1 MKRYFHTTIQPGTFV
16 PSGATDPYHCGS
28 EWNYLT
34 LPDGSYLVCMFTE
47 HFAPDPSWIELPHLL
62 ETTALPSA
70 VMTAIG
76 SMVAAPA
83 NCTTFQLARLLSAHN
98 ARFHP

>member
-1 MKRYFHTTIQPGTFV
+1 MKRYFHTTVQPGSTAF
-16 PSGATDPYHCGS
+16 HCDS

-34 LPDGSYLVCMFTE
+34 LPDGSFVVCMFTE
-47 HFAPDPSWIELPHLL
+47 HFSPDPSWTELPHLL

-76 SMVAAPA
+76 SMVTAPA